1 MSSKRLDIGR
11 QRRKIRVRK
20 KVRGSDQRPRVCV
33 FRSNKHIYAQ
43 VISDSQ
49 GKTLAAV
56 SSLSE
61 DLAEQ
66 LKKSKGVDAA
76 KQVGVALAKA
86 CKEKNITRVVFD
98 RNGFIY
104 HGRVKAVADRAR
116 EGGLDF

>member
-20 KVRGSDQRPRVCV
+20 KVRGTDLRPRVCV

-49 GKTLAAV
+49 GRTLATV
-56 SSLSE
+56 STLSE

-66 LKKSKGVDAA
+66 LKKSKGINAA
-76 KQVGVALAKA
+76 KQVGVALAKV
-86 CKEKNITRVVFD
+86 CQEKNIGRVVFD

-104 HGRVKAVADRAR
+104 HGRVKAVADGAR

>member
-20 KVRGSDQRPRVCV
+20 KVRGTDLRPRVCV
-33 FRSNKHIYAQ
+33 FRRNKHIYAQ

-49 GKTLAAV
+49 GKTLVTV
-56 SSLSE
+56 STLSE

-66 LKKSKGVDAA
+66 LKQSKGVAAA
-76 KQVGVALAKA
+76 KQVGVALAKV

-104 HGRVKAVADRAR
+104 HGRIKAVADGAR